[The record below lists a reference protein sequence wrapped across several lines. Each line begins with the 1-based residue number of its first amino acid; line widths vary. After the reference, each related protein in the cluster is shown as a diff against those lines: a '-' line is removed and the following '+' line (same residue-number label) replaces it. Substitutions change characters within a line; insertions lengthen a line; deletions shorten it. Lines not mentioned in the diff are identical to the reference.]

1 MLYIQQ
7 PEVLRVTRHVLA
19 GLALAVAFATVP
31 VPAGAVTLEELA
43 GLTIQARAS
52 YNMRIRRAEGE
63 FTTQATHVMKFKIE
77 PDGSVAGQVNRTVT
91 TPRGPRTRSASIKA
105 RIGKPSEAASGV
117 DRLWLIDGDKLV
129 LLRAYEAGGFKG
141 EIEFNGTG
149 AAMTCTYRAPFVREE
164 GKGNIRSKQSV
175 VGGPVTVLSATQ
187 KSSDCKVTR

>member
-7 PEVLRVTRHVLA
+7 PEVLRVTRQVLA
-19 GLALAVAFATVP
+19 ALALAVAAVP
-31 VPAGAVTLEELA
+31 LPAGAITLEELA
-43 GLTIQARAS
+43 GITIQARAT

-63 FTTQATHVMKFKIE
+63 FATQATHVMKFKIE
-77 PDGSVAGQVNRTVT
+77 PDGAITGQVNRTVT
-91 TPRGPRTRSASIKA
+91 TPRGPRTRSSPMKA

-129 LLRAYEAGGFKG
+129 LLRAHEAGGFKG
-141 EIEFNGTG
+141 EIEFKSTG
-149 AAMTCTYRAPFVREE
+149 ATMTCTYRAPFVREE

-175 VGGPVTVLSATQ
+175 VGGPVTILSATQ